1 MNTEE
6 RKPTATR
13 VGTLELALELKDL
26 PAVLA
31 GLEQIKV
38 AALEAADAV
47 ASIGKASAL
56 PADRAAFYRASVEAG
71 MISCQGSME
80 AVSPSSPA
88 IGKAAE

>member
-6 RKPTATR
+6 TKPTATR

-38 AALEAADAV
+38 AAQEAAAAV
-47 ASIGKASAL
+47 ASIGDSATAPL
-56 PADRAAFYRASVEAG
+56 VEEIRKLRLEIG
-71 MISCQGSME
+71 RISSAKRCEIS
-80 AVSPSSPA
+80 
-88 IGKAAE
+88 